1 MEDMEQRA
9 AAPVPS
15 SLNSS
20 NAGGP
25 QAAAAGSHSL
35 DEQPAR
41 TSAPSS
47 ASAQQLCE
55 HFSHLLQASGAGL
68 EEVQQQLA
76 MVQQAETAAQRM
88 EAAAMQA
95 ALAGVQ
101 AAAQAAELSAP
112 RQLDATKR
120 HAAQPTGERSCGD
133 KTAAAAASAQ
143 AVVQELHT
151 SAVLPL
157 AVADQAEQP
166 TRPRPSSPAAVA
178 VGAAAMLAASGGK
191 AEEQPPHAEHSQRAV
206 PPAELLQASADGSP
220 AAAADAAPDAAP
232 TVAAESLLDCACAD
246 SSAEPAEGWP
256 VQWQPPVVPGI
267 PLQLPPA
274 AVQQMW
280 AVPAASSC
288 LWQPASALMPGTVAQ
303 AAPQLGAGLCW
314 GQPVPS
320 GMHQLQ
326 QEAAVQWEPPFAASH
341 DGELP
346 FSVASDEELPDSPN
360 SSTCASPASVRSG
373 AAAAPG
379 ERGVD
384 FEQQDIDVWGDEQL
398 AEERQQVQPDSE
410 QAEQQP
416 ADAQQAEL
424 QQAKQQQAMLD
435 ELAAV
440 SIQQYQQHAHLAE
453 DVGCDQLRV
462 ADGAWD
468 AAAAGAGSIPPSPEA
483 VPAAEAQ
490 AAAAG
495 AGAAPDPCA
504 DPAAA
509 AGGRV
514 DAATCSVSM
523 PAGPT
528 PPFLTAHPAPAP
540 PRPPAP
546 YQPLKAAAEA
556 AAAVRQ
562 REEAEGW
569 RRLRQRADELAL
581 WHEYAAQLGISMD
594 EAQQAQQAQ
603 QGQQMQHSLVPP
615 PAPLTRH
622 DAAWTAEQPAV
633 VSADVSWGIEQ
644 RRALQPVP
652 KQQRLWRPL
661 DNRLPCPSEPAPAQ
675 LPAAL
680 PSPLLSPS
688 CNAVSSCSDGSG
700 TPASSSCLASEESSS
715 LLSSAT
721 TSSSLGVG
729 ARHKAR
735 ALRYRLL
742 RRRLEQATGLRSSLP
757 LEFDAG
763 NDVHSDAPT
772 EADCLSPL
780 ATASPASLP
789 VCPLPSGGSKPP
801 RLRRLQEQPAV
812 AAHAAAVRPPAS
824 LAAAAEYSEPPAA
837 AAPHPQELRWAAGP
851 EAAAEAEES
860 SEGSPSTAAAAADVA
875 ASPPFDSH
883 LADHLSSATP
893 SECPTL
899 GSRVPGGAAGAG
911 EAAAGSSVSEQRHGG
926 RPWRRISDSS
936 CSTLRE
942 VSEVGW

>member
-1 MEDMEQRA
+1 MSQQGFTCCGSGVAACTSQAWLPLTPGCRLHCLHILPQAVLDRMEDMEQRA

-220 AAAADAAPDAAP
+220 AAAADAAPN
-232 TVAAESLLDCACAD
+232 VAAESLLDCACAD

-435 ELAAV
+435 ELAAL
-440 SIQQYQQHAHLAE
+440 SIQQYQQGRMGWCGWRGICGLK
-453 DVGCDQLRV
+453 RV
-462 ADGAWD
+462 AGLPNRVID
-468 AAAAGAGSIPPSPEA
+468 
-483 VPAAEAQ
+483 VPACLPLQLSLSCPRPRPSDLLACCTSGLS
-490 AAAAG
+490 AARPPG
-495 AGAAPDPCA
+495 GRCRLR
-504 DPAAA
+504 PAA
-509 AGGRV
+509 
-514 DAATCSVSM
+514 
-523 PAGPT
+523 
-528 PPFLTAHPAPAP
+528 
-540 PRPPAP
+540 
-546 YQPLKAAAEA
+546 
-556 AAAVRQ
+556 
-562 REEAEGW
+562 
-569 RRLRQRADELAL
+569 
-581 WHEYAAQLGISMD
+581 
-594 EAQQAQQAQ
+594 
-603 QGQQMQHSLVPP
+603 
-615 PAPLTRH
+615 
-622 DAAWTAEQPAV
+622 
-633 VSADVSWGIEQ
+633 
-644 RRALQPVP
+644 
-652 KQQRLWRPL
+652 
-661 DNRLPCPSEPAPAQ
+661 
-675 LPAAL
+675 
-680 PSPLLSPS
+680 S
-688 CNAVSSCSDGSG
+688 C
-700 TPASSSCLASEESSS
+700 
-715 LLSSAT
+715 
-721 TSSSLGVG
+721 
-729 ARHKAR
+729 
-735 ALRYRLL
+735 
-742 RRRLEQATGLRSSLP
+742 
-757 LEFDAG
+757 
-763 NDVHSDAPT
+763 
-772 EADCLSPL
+772 
-780 ATASPASLP
+780 
-789 VCPLPSGGSKPP
+789 
-801 RLRRLQEQPAV
+801 
-812 AAHAAAVRPPAS
+812 
-824 LAAAAEYSEPPAA
+824 
-837 AAPHPQELRWAAGP
+837 
-851 EAAAEAEES
+851 
-860 SEGSPSTAAAAADVA
+860 
-875 ASPPFDSH
+875 
-883 LADHLSSATP
+883 
-893 SECPTL
+893 
-899 GSRVPGGAAGAG
+899 
-911 EAAAGSSVSEQRHGG
+911 
-926 RPWRRISDSS
+926 
-936 CSTLRE
+936 
-942 VSEVGW
+942 

>member
-1 MEDMEQRA
+1 M
-9 AAPVPS
+9 
-15 SLNSS
+15 
-20 NAGGP
+20 
-25 QAAAAGSHSL
+25 
-35 DEQPAR
+35 
-41 TSAPSS
+41 
-47 ASAQQLCE
+47 
-55 HFSHLLQASGAGL
+55 
-68 EEVQQQLA
+68 
-76 MVQQAETAAQRM
+76 
-88 EAAAMQA
+88 
-95 ALAGVQ
+95 
-101 AAAQAAELSAP
+101 
-112 RQLDATKR
+112 
-120 HAAQPTGERSCGD
+120 
-133 KTAAAAASAQ
+133 
-143 AVVQELHT
+143 
-151 SAVLPL
+151 
-157 AVADQAEQP
+157 
-166 TRPRPSSPAAVA
+166 
-178 VGAAAMLAASGGK
+178 
-191 AEEQPPHAEHSQRAV
+191 
-206 PPAELLQASADGSP
+206 
-220 AAAADAAPDAAP
+220 
-232 TVAAESLLDCACAD
+232 
-246 SSAEPAEGWP
+246 
-256 VQWQPPVVPGI
+256 
-267 PLQLPPA
+267 
-274 AVQQMW
+274 
-280 AVPAASSC
+280 
-288 LWQPASALMPGTVAQ
+288 
-303 AAPQLGAGLCW
+303 
-314 GQPVPS
+314 
-320 GMHQLQ
+320 
-326 QEAAVQWEPPFAASH
+326 
-341 DGELP
+341 
-346 FSVASDEELPDSPN
+346 
-360 SSTCASPASVRSG
+360 
-373 AAAAPG
+373 
-379 ERGVD
+379 
-384 FEQQDIDVWGDEQL
+384 
-398 AEERQQVQPDSE
+398 
-410 QAEQQP
+410 
-416 ADAQQAEL
+416 
-424 QQAKQQQAMLD
+424 
-435 ELAAV
+435 
-440 SIQQYQQHAHLAE
+440 
-453 DVGCDQLRV
+453 
-462 ADGAWD
+462 
-468 AAAAGAGSIPPSPEA
+468 
-483 VPAAEAQ
+483 
-490 AAAAG
+490 
-495 AGAAPDPCA
+495 
-504 DPAAA
+504 
-509 AGGRV
+509 
-514 DAATCSVSM
+514 
-523 PAGPT
+523 
-528 PPFLTAHPAPAP
+528 
-540 PRPPAP
+540 
-546 YQPLKAAAEA
+546 
-556 AAAVRQ
+556 RQ

-729 ARHKAR
+729 ARCAGCGGSYKLRLACLLRWANHLLQVKEMMLLQTCIAIASRSTVDPCCPLPCHPTPARHKAR

-911 EAAAGSSVSEQRHGG
+911 EAAAWSSVSEQRHGG